1 MAGKDQK
8 EKKFSRRD
16 FLKTTGA
23 ATGGIIGGSLL
34 GGSIG
39 MNFGSDTS
47 TGEEEA
53 QQTEESGGEE
63 SGGTENPGRLF
74 FHNDADFET
83 ISQAMER
90 IFPEDDL
97 GPGAIKLGVPYFL
110 DLQLDGAYG
119 NNSKEYMQGP
129 FHEGETTQ
137 GYQSRLTRAE
147 LFTLGIEALNNEA
160 QNDFDNDFASIEDDQ
175 KDEILT
181 KFEDGDADLGIPRA
195 AGKPEEFFRLLRSAT
210 LQGAYADPMY
220 RGNRGM
226 EGWKMKNFPG
236 HQHAYIQQI
245 DTDSFQEIEPQS
257 LYGGK

>member
-1 MAGKDQK
+1 
-8 EKKFSRRD
+8 
-16 FLKTTGA
+16 LKTTGA

-47 TGEEEA
+47 IGEEEA

-63 SGGTENPGRLF
+63 SGGTENPGGLF
-74 FHNDADFET
+74 FHSDAECET
-83 ISQAMER
+83 MSRAIER
-90 IFPEDDL
+90 IVPGDHL
-97 GPGAIKLGVPYFL
+97 GPDAITLGVPYFL
-110 DLQLDGAYG
+110 DLQLEGSSG

-129 FHEGETTQ
+129 FHEGETPQ

-175 KDEILT
+175 KYEILT

-195 AGKPEEFFRLLRSAT
+195 AGKPERSEE
-210 LQGAYADPMY
+210 
-220 RGNRGM
+220 RRV
-226 EGWKMKNFPG
+226 
-236 HQHAYIQQI
+236 
-245 DTDSFQEIEPQS
+245 
-257 LYGGK
+257 